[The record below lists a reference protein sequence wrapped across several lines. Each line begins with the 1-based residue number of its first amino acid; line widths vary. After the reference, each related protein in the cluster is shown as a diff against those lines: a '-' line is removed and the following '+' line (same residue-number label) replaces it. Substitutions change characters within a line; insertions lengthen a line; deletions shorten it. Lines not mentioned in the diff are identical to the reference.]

1 MSNLSRMPAIVEY
14 RNMLKGAPQKLVSKF
29 TIHYNLILN
38 LLRSS
43 TIDTLTFMDRSMNQ
57 DAIVNQI
64 KDIKEDIRLTQVE
77 IDSFI
82 PYYKLTVTEDILHT
96 YTEMEKVSQYQSNK
110 QRKHQQKQLQ
120 RMRNMYS
127 TLEKDVELY
136 HKMQDYK
143 DKMSMLTRN
152 IEFVST
158 YNNETIHIFMDILL
172 THQYITVVNK
182 SNNKVVQF
190 KEDKPWANKDNLV
203 ELTEKGHV
211 CIGIQ
216 EWNGVVAADFLQD
229 TNYIEELTV
238 LDIIKLFSCF
248 TNIRVSDDVK
258 NGYKNR
264 KYTGV
269 QLTRYLDVLDM
280 IYNKYN
286 DIEVKYELNTGLEY
300 EIHYDLIPYM
310 EEWVLAEDENT
321 CAKVLKKL
329 EVEKGIFVGEFVKAL
344 LKIQTIC
351 LELEKIADDTNHM
364 DLYIKLREIPERILK
379 YVVTTQS
386 LYI

>member
-1 MSNLSRMPAIVEY
+1 
-14 RNMLKGAPQKLVSKF
+14 
-29 TIHYNLILN
+29 
-38 LLRSS
+38 
-43 TIDTLTFMDRSMNQ
+43 
-57 DAIVNQI
+57 
-64 KDIKEDIRLTQVE
+64 
-77 IDSFI
+77 
-82 PYYKLTVTEDILHT
+82 
-96 YTEMEKVSQYQSNK
+96 
-110 QRKHQQKQLQ
+110 
-120 RMRNMYS
+120 
-127 TLEKDVELY
+127 
-136 HKMQDYK
+136 
-143 DKMSMLTRN
+143 
-152 IEFVST
+152 
-158 YNNETIHIFMDILL
+158 MDILL
-172 THQYITVVNK
+172 THQYITVLNR
-182 SNNKVVQF
+182 SNNRLVQF

-203 ELTEKGHV
+203 ELPEKGHV

-238 LDIIKLFSCF
+238 VDIIKLFSCF

-269 QLTRYLDVLDM
+269 QLARYLDILNM

-329 EVEKGIFVGEFVKAL
+329 EVEKGIFVGEYVKAL